1 MPVENTRH
9 IRLHDFKKDCRPVSR
24 ILFPRPRRG
33 RGLCH
38 LSGSTGHPGN
48 LRCLPP
54 WPARRTG
61 ARGASNAAPETR
73 APGVHGIS
81 TREVYPPPDLHRDA
95 VRSYRTFSPLPRY
108 TRRLFSVT
116 LAVSRLSPESHLLGG
131 TVLCVVRTFLPIM
144 RRQSGLQS
152 YLPISPPFFQTN
164 QSINYSN
171 YLAGSLSGPKSPIFR
186 HTSQFFLT
194 VALLRPAKNRFV
206 WQKMDPFLSQ
216 TRPAK

>member
-1 MPVENTRH
+1 MQSAEPTHRRSKNLVFTAGGAYPKHPASRFQK
-9 IRLHDFKKDCRPVSR
+9 RLQACKPDSVP
-24 ILFPRPRRG
+24 PPG
-33 RGLCH
+33 GGLRH
-38 LSGSTGHPGN
+38 LSGSAGHPGN

-81 TREVYPPPDLHRDA
+81 TREVYPPPDLRRDA
-95 VRSYRTFSPLPRY
+95 VRSYRTFSPLPRK

-116 LAVSRLSPESHLLGG
+116 RAVFRLSPEPHLLGG

-152 YLPISPPFFQTN
+152 YLLIGLLFFRPINQLQKKINFF
-164 QSINYSN
+164 Y
-171 YLAGSLSGPKSPIFR
+171 PKIR
-186 HTSQFFLT
+186 
-194 VALLRPAKNRFV
+194 
-206 WQKMDPFLSQ
+206 
-216 TRPAK
+216 